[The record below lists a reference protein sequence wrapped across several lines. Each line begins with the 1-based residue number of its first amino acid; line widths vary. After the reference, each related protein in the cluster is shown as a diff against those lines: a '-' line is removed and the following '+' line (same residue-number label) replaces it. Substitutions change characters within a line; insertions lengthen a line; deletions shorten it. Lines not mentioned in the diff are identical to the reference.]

1 MVLEGRSRRAAT
13 KLQASL
19 GYRGIPP
26 PPPKKTPVSAIV
38 LIFKALP
45 WEGIFLWTVK
55 TRVRKPHL
63 LRLDC

>member
-1 MVLEGRSRRAAT
+1 MVLEGRSRRIAT

-19 GYRGIPP
+19 GYRGD
-26 PPPKKTPVSAIV
+26 PPPKKNNPVSAIV

-45 WEGIFLWTVK
+45 REGVFLWTVK

-63 LRLDC
+63 LKLDC

>member
-26 PPPKKTPVSAIV
+26 PPPQKKPQ
-38 LIFKALP
+38 F
-45 WEGIFLWTVK
+45 
-55 TRVRKPHL
+55 
-63 LRLDC
+63 LRLFLFSKLFLGKASSFGQSKQELESPTSSD